1 MSRLQME
8 NNSPASK
15 GILQLKGII
24 AMLKRRLSTVK
35 FATLMENEVLHKTYG
50 MHSSKRINNY

>member
-1 MSRLQME
+1 ME

-50 MHSSKRINNY
+50 MHSSKRMNNY